1 MSRASVGRSRTRHIR
16 KWAVAG
22 MLLPAALAVSACGT
36 DDDESSAQG
45 ADDGPIKLGMVL
57 SQSGPIGPFDSG
69 VRWGAEQA
77 IKDINAAGG
86 VDGRMLESVA
96 ADNKSEP
103 ELAADQTVRFIEDE
117 GVDVLIS
124 PAAFDNGGSTAA
136 LEASS
141 RGVLNVSGASTHPP
155 APEASGGLHFDIL
168 PSAFSESSAMAEL
181 AHDEGFKRPITV
193 EDTAA
198 IFYEQAIGAFET
210 RTKELGGEIV
220 GSLKMQYDQS
230 SFASQVS
237 EILRAEP
244 APDLIYLG
252 TFHPAAAKFLREAR
266 AAGIDLPVYG
276 TEDWDGESWKSDAP
290 VDDLTFPAV
299 GSLYGDDPNPK
310 VNELV
315 DKYEAEHDKL
325 PDTSVGIIGGY
336 DAVTLI
342 AKAIEESGGS
352 TDGAELTAT
361 IQSVGELE
369 LLTGPVSYS
378 EELHVPLVG
387 DERIML
393 IDDNKTRFV
402 ELRRAEKAPLPSE

>member
-1 MSRASVGRSRTRHIR
+1 MSRSTAHHRRIRT
-16 KWAVAG
+16 WAFG
-22 MLLPAALAVSACGT
+22 ILLIPAALALAGCGT
-36 DDDESSAQG
+36 DDDSSAEGG
-45 ADDGPIKLGMVL
+45 AAESIKLGMVL

-77 IKDINAAGG
+77 ISDINAAGG
-86 VDGRMLESVA
+86 VDGRKIEYVV

-103 ELAADQTVRFIEDE
+103 ELAADQTVRFIEEDD
-117 GVDVLIS
+117 VDVLIS

-141 RGVLNVSGASTHPP
+141 HGVLSVSGASTHPP

-168 PSAFSESSAMAEL
+168 PSAFSESAAMAEL
-181 AHDEGFKRPITV
+181 ANDEGFKRPITV
-193 EDTAA
+193 EDTTA
-198 IFYEQAIGAFET
+198 IFFEQAIGAFEA
-210 RTKELGGEIV
+210 RTEELGGEIV
-220 GSLKMQYDQS
+220 GSLKMQYDQP

-237 EILRAEP
+237 EILRADP

-266 AAGIDLPVYG
+266 AAGIDLPVYA
-276 TEDWDGESWKSDAP
+276 TEDWDGESWKSGAP
-290 VDDLTFPAV
+290 VNDLTFPAV
-299 GSLYGDDPNPK
+299 GSLYGDDPNRK

-315 DKYEAEHDKL
+315 DKYEEEHGKL
-325 PDTSVGIIGGY
+325 PDTSVGVIGGY
-336 DAVTLI
+336 DAVTMI

-352 TDGAELTAT
+352 TDGAVLTET
-361 IQSVGELE
+361 MQSMGEVE

-402 ELRRAEKAPLPSE
+402 ELRRAENAPLPSK